1 VDLAISASTAFSVR
15 TDKLNLGGTT
25 PAFDASHIGKGQRVE
40 ADTGSSTVT
49 PMPADKIKLREQ
61 ALVGTVSAA
70 SASGFTLTLNAS
82 SALATLT
89 GQSTIAV
96 SIVSGTNLKVTPVNA
111 NTVRV
116 RGLIF
121 VNAGSYSMIASRVD
135 DNK

>member
-1 VDLAISASTAFSVR
+1 V
-15 TDKLNLGGTT
+15 

-40 ADTGSSTVT
+40 ADAGSSTAT
-49 PMPADKIKLREQ
+49 PIVADKIKLREQ
-61 ALVGTVSAA
+61 ALVGTVSGAT
-70 SASGFTLTLNAS
+70 SSGFTLTLNTN
-82 SALATLT
+82 SAFATLT

-96 SIVSGTNLKVTPVNA
+96 SVVSGTNLKVTPVNA

-121 VNAGSYSMIASRVD
+121 VSAGTYTMIASRVD

>member
-1 VDLAISASTAFSVR
+1 
-15 TDKLNLGGTT
+15 
-25 PAFDASHIGKGQRVE
+25 FDASHIGKGQRVE
-40 ADTGSSTVT
+40 ADTGSSTAT
-49 PMPADKIKLREQ
+49 PMVADKLKLREQ

-82 SALATLT
+82 SAFATLT
-89 GQSTIAV
+89 GQSTVAV
-96 SIVSGTNLKVTPVNA
+96 SVVSGTNLKVTPANT

-121 VNAGSYSMIASRVD
+121 FNAGAYSMTAARVD